1 MSGNHVVVSAMDT
14 DPDPHGQA
22 ALMLCE
28 SVALILIERGLVGK
42 EQMQEAISG
51 VIEVKREMAGAD
63 ESVVVSVKSI
73 SLLHA
78 VARSISAAPDP
89 LVKVAS

>member
-1 MSGNHVVVSAMDT
+1 MDQ

-28 SVALILIERGLVGK
+28 SVALILIERGVVEK
-42 EQMQEAISG
+42 AQMLEAITG
-51 VIEVKREMAGAD
+51 VIDVKREMAGTT

-73 SLLHA
+73 SLLQA
-78 VARSISAAPDP
+78 VARSLSAAPDP
-89 LVKVAS
+89 LRTDRQA